1 MSSLL
6 KLYARPAQLFTHGN
20 GCYLFDS
27 NSKKYLDFTSGIAV
41 NALGHNHPGV
51 VDVISKQ
58 SKKLIHLS
66 NLYHGEHAESLASK
80 MVHGLDGRLKDAKV
94 FFCNSGA
101 EANEGAFKFAKKYAK
116 KDNLPN
122 KNGIISFSSGFHG
135 RTFGAL
141 SATPNPKYQT
151 PFLPLLPHFQSIKF
165 NDAGALNTINDDT
178 AAVIVEPLQG
188 EGGVFPID
196 PNFFRQLREKC
207 DQHNVVLICDEI
219 QVI

>member
-6 KLYARPAQLFTHGN
+6 KLYARPEQIFIRGQ
-20 GCYLFDS
+20 GCFLYDS
-27 NSKKYLDFTSGIAV
+27 KNKKYLDFTSGIAV
-41 NALGHNHPGV
+41 NALGHNDAGC
-51 VDVISKQ
+51 VDVIAAQ

-66 NLYHGEHAESLASK
+66 NLYHGEHAEQLAQM
-80 MVHGLDGRLKDAKV
+80 MVKNLKHRLLNAKV

-101 EANEGAFKFAKKYAK
+101 EANEGAFKFARKYAK
-116 KDNLPN
+116 RNNSTN

-141 SATPNPKYQT
+141 SATPNPKYQS
-151 PFLPLLPHFQSIKF
+151 PFLPLLPNFETIKF
-165 NDAGALNTINDDT
+165 NDYSALDRVNEST

-196 PNFFRQLREKC
+196 PKFFQALRDKC
-207 DQHNVVLICDEI
+207 DENDTVLICDEI
-219 QVI
+219 QVS